1 MKTIIASAALLLCAT
16 ASARNLK
23 ITVSDLRSD
32 KGRILWYIHGDA
44 RPRQGMEKPESGSV
58 AVSAEDFTADSVT
71 LYLFH
76 DENGN
81 YRLDRRDDGKPAEGC
96 CTRAIV
102 LSAEK
107 NEIRVRLRY
116 EFPEEPAGEAAE
128 TPARAKLPAATAPA
142 GTPDELDRG
151 SEYIHT
157 FATERHTNMEEK
169 RLDAAESLALIGRMI
184 ENTRNDMER
193 NAGRPFLVW
202 GYVTLLT
209 TLLVWG
215 TVVQTGE
222 PRWNLLWLLIP
233 LLGGTLTYFT
243 RGKRTE
249 GRVHTFVD
257 RVLGSVWLVAGL
269 TASFL
274 SLVALFTPIRLP
286 ILFVILLTMGMGT
299 AATGLILRF
308 RPAACCGAAAILLA
322 PGMLIVHNDW
332 QPALFAAGFLAM
344 MIVPGHILTYRSNH
358 PKK

>member
-1 MKTIIASAALLLCAT
+1 
-16 ASARNLK
+16 
-23 ITVSDLRSD
+23 
-32 KGRILWYIHGDA
+32 
-44 RPRQGMEKPESGSV
+44 
-58 AVSAEDFTADSVT
+58 
-71 LYLFH
+71 
-76 DENGN
+76 
-81 YRLDRRDDGKPAEGC
+81 
-96 CTRAIV
+96 
-102 LSAEK
+102 
-107 NEIRVRLRY
+107 
-116 EFPEEPAGEAAE
+116 
-128 TPARAKLPAATAPA
+128 
-142 GTPDELDRG
+142 
-151 SEYIHT
+151 
-157 FATERHTNMEEK
+157 MEEK

-184 ENTRNDMER
+184 ENTRNNMER

-308 RPAACCGAAAILLA
+308 RPAACCGAAAHPA
-322 PGMLIVHNDW
+322 RPGHADRAQRL
-332 QPALFAAGFLAM
+332 AAGALRRGIPRHDDRPGTHPQLPLEPPQKVTGMEENDKNLREKEASEP
-344 MIVPGHILTYRSNH
+344 IVRIFDRKSCSRN
-358 PKK
+358 

>member
-1 MKTIIASAALLLCAT
+1 
-16 ASARNLK
+16 
-23 ITVSDLRSD
+23 
-32 KGRILWYIHGDA
+32 
-44 RPRQGMEKPESGSV
+44 
-58 AVSAEDFTADSVT
+58 
-71 LYLFH
+71 
-76 DENGN
+76 
-81 YRLDRRDDGKPAEGC
+81 
-96 CTRAIV
+96 
-102 LSAEK
+102 
-107 NEIRVRLRY
+107 
-116 EFPEEPAGEAAE
+116 
-128 TPARAKLPAATAPA
+128 
-142 GTPDELDRG
+142 
-151 SEYIHT
+151 
-157 FATERHTNMEEK
+157 MEEK

-308 RPAACCGAAAILLA
+308 RPAACCGHPAR
-322 PGMLIVHNDW
+322 PGHADRAQRL
-332 QPALFAAGFLAM
+332 AAGALRRGIPRHDDRPGTHPQLPLEPPQKVTGMEENDKNLREKEASEP
-344 MIVPGHILTYRSNH
+344 IVRIFDRKSCSRN
-358 PKK
+358 

>member
-1 MKTIIASAALLLCAT
+1 
-16 ASARNLK
+16 
-23 ITVSDLRSD
+23 
-32 KGRILWYIHGDA
+32 
-44 RPRQGMEKPESGSV
+44 
-58 AVSAEDFTADSVT
+58 
-71 LYLFH
+71 
-76 DENGN
+76 
-81 YRLDRRDDGKPAEGC
+81 
-96 CTRAIV
+96 
-102 LSAEK
+102 
-107 NEIRVRLRY
+107 
-116 EFPEEPAGEAAE
+116 
-128 TPARAKLPAATAPA
+128 
-142 GTPDELDRG
+142 
-151 SEYIHT
+151 
-157 FATERHTNMEEK
+157 MEEK

-257 RVLGSVWLVAGL
+257 RVLGSVWLV
-269 TASFL
+269 
-274 SLVALFTPIRLP
+274 
-286 ILFVILLTMGMGT
+286 GT

-344 MIVPGHILTYRSNH
+344 MIVPGHILNYRSNH

>member
-1 MKTIIASAALLLCAT
+1 M
-16 ASARNLK
+16 
-23 ITVSDLRSD
+23 
-32 KGRILWYIHGDA
+32 
-44 RPRQGMEKPESGSV
+44 
-58 AVSAEDFTADSVT
+58 
-71 LYLFH
+71 
-76 DENGN
+76 
-81 YRLDRRDDGKPAEGC
+81 
-96 CTRAIV
+96 
-102 LSAEK
+102 
-107 NEIRVRLRY
+107 
-116 EFPEEPAGEAAE
+116 
-128 TPARAKLPAATAPA
+128 
-142 GTPDELDRG
+142 
-151 SEYIHT
+151 
-157 FATERHTNMEEK
+157 ERHTNMEEK

-286 ILFVILLTMGMGT
+286 ILFVILLTMGMGP

-344 MIVPGHILTYRSNH
+344 MIVPGHILNYRSNH

>member
-1 MKTIIASAALLLCAT
+1 M
-16 ASARNLK
+16 
-23 ITVSDLRSD
+23 
-32 KGRILWYIHGDA
+32 
-44 RPRQGMEKPESGSV
+44 
-58 AVSAEDFTADSVT
+58 
-71 LYLFH
+71 
-76 DENGN
+76 
-81 YRLDRRDDGKPAEGC
+81 
-96 CTRAIV
+96 
-102 LSAEK
+102 
-107 NEIRVRLRY
+107 
-116 EFPEEPAGEAAE
+116 
-128 TPARAKLPAATAPA
+128 
-142 GTPDELDRG
+142 
-151 SEYIHT
+151 
-157 FATERHTNMEEK
+157 ERHTNMEEK

-308 RPAACCGAAAILLA
+308 RPAACCGAAALLLA

-344 MIVPGHILTYRSNH
+344 MIVPGHILNYRSNH

>member
-1 MKTIIASAALLLCAT
+1 
-16 ASARNLK
+16 
-23 ITVSDLRSD
+23 
-32 KGRILWYIHGDA
+32 
-44 RPRQGMEKPESGSV
+44 
-58 AVSAEDFTADSVT
+58 
-71 LYLFH
+71 
-76 DENGN
+76 
-81 YRLDRRDDGKPAEGC
+81 
-96 CTRAIV
+96 
-102 LSAEK
+102 
-107 NEIRVRLRY
+107 
-116 EFPEEPAGEAAE
+116 
-128 TPARAKLPAATAPA
+128 
-142 GTPDELDRG
+142 
-151 SEYIHT
+151 
-157 FATERHTNMEEK
+157 MEEK
-169 RLDAAESLALIGRMI
+169 RLDAAESLALIERMI

-308 RPAACCGAAAILLA
+308 RLAACCGAAAILLA

-344 MIVPGHILTYRSNH
+344 MIVPGHILNYRSNH

>member
-1 MKTIIASAALLLCAT
+1 
-16 ASARNLK
+16 
-23 ITVSDLRSD
+23 
-32 KGRILWYIHGDA
+32 
-44 RPRQGMEKPESGSV
+44 
-58 AVSAEDFTADSVT
+58 
-71 LYLFH
+71 
-76 DENGN
+76 
-81 YRLDRRDDGKPAEGC
+81 
-96 CTRAIV
+96 
-102 LSAEK
+102 
-107 NEIRVRLRY
+107 
-116 EFPEEPAGEAAE
+116 
-128 TPARAKLPAATAPA
+128 
-142 GTPDELDRG
+142 
-151 SEYIHT
+151 
-157 FATERHTNMEEK
+157 MEEK

-286 ILFVILLTMGMGT
+286 ILFVVLLTMGYSVC
-299 AATGLILRF
+299 F
-308 RPAACCGAAAILLA
+308 
-322 PGMLIVHNDW
+322 
-332 QPALFAAGFLAM
+332 
-344 MIVPGHILTYRSNH
+344 
-358 PKK
+358 

>member
-1 MKTIIASAALLLCAT
+1 
-16 ASARNLK
+16 
-23 ITVSDLRSD
+23 
-32 KGRILWYIHGDA
+32 
-44 RPRQGMEKPESGSV
+44 
-58 AVSAEDFTADSVT
+58 
-71 LYLFH
+71 
-76 DENGN
+76 
-81 YRLDRRDDGKPAEGC
+81 
-96 CTRAIV
+96 
-102 LSAEK
+102 
-107 NEIRVRLRY
+107 
-116 EFPEEPAGEAAE
+116 
-128 TPARAKLPAATAPA
+128 
-142 GTPDELDRG
+142 
-151 SEYIHT
+151 
-157 FATERHTNMEEK
+157 MEEK

-184 ENTRNDMER
+184 ENTRNNMER

-308 RPAACCGAAAILLA
+308 RPAACCGAAAVLPA

-344 MIVPGHILTYRSNH
+344 MIVPGHILNYRSNH

>member
-1 MKTIIASAALLLCAT
+1 
-16 ASARNLK
+16 
-23 ITVSDLRSD
+23 
-32 KGRILWYIHGDA
+32 
-44 RPRQGMEKPESGSV
+44 
-58 AVSAEDFTADSVT
+58 
-71 LYLFH
+71 
-76 DENGN
+76 
-81 YRLDRRDDGKPAEGC
+81 
-96 CTRAIV
+96 
-102 LSAEK
+102 
-107 NEIRVRLRY
+107 
-116 EFPEEPAGEAAE
+116 
-128 TPARAKLPAATAPA
+128 
-142 GTPDELDRG
+142 
-151 SEYIHT
+151 
-157 FATERHTNMEEK
+157 MEEK
-169 RLDAAESLALIGRMI
+169 RLDAAESLALIERMI

-222 PRWNLLWLLIP
+222 LRWNLLWLLIP

-299 AATGLILRF
+299 AATGLILCF

-344 MIVPGHILTYRSNH
+344 MIVPGHILNYRSNH

>member
-1 MKTIIASAALLLCAT
+1 
-16 ASARNLK
+16 
-23 ITVSDLRSD
+23 
-32 KGRILWYIHGDA
+32 
-44 RPRQGMEKPESGSV
+44 
-58 AVSAEDFTADSVT
+58 
-71 LYLFH
+71 
-76 DENGN
+76 
-81 YRLDRRDDGKPAEGC
+81 
-96 CTRAIV
+96 
-102 LSAEK
+102 
-107 NEIRVRLRY
+107 
-116 EFPEEPAGEAAE
+116 
-128 TPARAKLPAATAPA
+128 
-142 GTPDELDRG
+142 
-151 SEYIHT
+151 
-157 FATERHTNMEEK
+157 MEEK
-169 RLDAAESLALIGRMI
+169 RLDTAESLALIGRMI

-344 MIVPGHILTYRSNH
+344 MIVPGHILNYRSNH

>member
-1 MKTIIASAALLLCAT
+1 
-16 ASARNLK
+16 
-23 ITVSDLRSD
+23 
-32 KGRILWYIHGDA
+32 
-44 RPRQGMEKPESGSV
+44 
-58 AVSAEDFTADSVT
+58 
-71 LYLFH
+71 
-76 DENGN
+76 
-81 YRLDRRDDGKPAEGC
+81 
-96 CTRAIV
+96 
-102 LSAEK
+102 
-107 NEIRVRLRY
+107 
-116 EFPEEPAGEAAE
+116 
-128 TPARAKLPAATAPA
+128 
-142 GTPDELDRG
+142 
-151 SEYIHT
+151 
-157 FATERHTNMEEK
+157 MEEK

-308 RPAACCGAAAILLA
+308 RLAACCGAAAILLA

-344 MIVPGHILTYRSNH
+344 MIVPGHILNYRSNH

>member
-1 MKTIIASAALLLCAT
+1 M
-16 ASARNLK
+16 
-23 ITVSDLRSD
+23 
-32 KGRILWYIHGDA
+32 
-44 RPRQGMEKPESGSV
+44 
-58 AVSAEDFTADSVT
+58 
-71 LYLFH
+71 
-76 DENGN
+76 
-81 YRLDRRDDGKPAEGC
+81 
-96 CTRAIV
+96 
-102 LSAEK
+102 
-107 NEIRVRLRY
+107 
-116 EFPEEPAGEAAE
+116 
-128 TPARAKLPAATAPA
+128 
-142 GTPDELDRG
+142 
-151 SEYIHT
+151 
-157 FATERHTNMEEK
+157 ERHTNMEEK

-222 PRWNLLWLLIP
+222 PRWNLLWLLSP

-344 MIVPGHILTYRSNH
+344 MIVPGHILNYRSNH

>member
-1 MKTIIASAALLLCAT
+1 
-16 ASARNLK
+16 
-23 ITVSDLRSD
+23 
-32 KGRILWYIHGDA
+32 
-44 RPRQGMEKPESGSV
+44 
-58 AVSAEDFTADSVT
+58 
-71 LYLFH
+71 
-76 DENGN
+76 
-81 YRLDRRDDGKPAEGC
+81 
-96 CTRAIV
+96 
-102 LSAEK
+102 
-107 NEIRVRLRY
+107 
-116 EFPEEPAGEAAE
+116 
-128 TPARAKLPAATAPA
+128 
-142 GTPDELDRG
+142 
-151 SEYIHT
+151 
-157 FATERHTNMEEK
+157 MEEK
-169 RLDAAESLALIGRMI
+169 RLDAAESLALIERMI

-257 RVLGSVWLVAGL
+257 RVLGSVWLVVGL

-308 RPAACCGAAAILLA
+308 RLAACCGAAAILLA

-344 MIVPGHILTYRSNH
+344 MIVPGHILNYRSNH

>member
-1 MKTIIASAALLLCAT
+1 M
-16 ASARNLK
+16 
-23 ITVSDLRSD
+23 
-32 KGRILWYIHGDA
+32 
-44 RPRQGMEKPESGSV
+44 
-58 AVSAEDFTADSVT
+58 
-71 LYLFH
+71 
-76 DENGN
+76 
-81 YRLDRRDDGKPAEGC
+81 
-96 CTRAIV
+96 
-102 LSAEK
+102 
-107 NEIRVRLRY
+107 
-116 EFPEEPAGEAAE
+116 
-128 TPARAKLPAATAPA
+128 
-142 GTPDELDRG
+142 
-151 SEYIHT
+151 
-157 FATERHTNMEEK
+157 ERHTNMEEK

-215 TVVQTGE
+215 TVVQTGK

-344 MIVPGHILTYRSNH
+344 MIVPGHILNYRSNH

>member
-1 MKTIIASAALLLCAT
+1 
-16 ASARNLK
+16 
-23 ITVSDLRSD
+23 
-32 KGRILWYIHGDA
+32 
-44 RPRQGMEKPESGSV
+44 
-58 AVSAEDFTADSVT
+58 
-71 LYLFH
+71 
-76 DENGN
+76 
-81 YRLDRRDDGKPAEGC
+81 
-96 CTRAIV
+96 
-102 LSAEK
+102 
-107 NEIRVRLRY
+107 
-116 EFPEEPAGEAAE
+116 
-128 TPARAKLPAATAPA
+128 
-142 GTPDELDRG
+142 
-151 SEYIHT
+151 
-157 FATERHTNMEEK
+157 MEEK
-169 RLDAAESLALIGRMI
+169 RLDAAESLALIERMI

-332 QPALFAAGFLAM
+332 QPALLAAGFLAM
-344 MIVPGHILTYRSNH
+344 MIVPGHILNYRSNH

>member
-1 MKTIIASAALLLCAT
+1 M
-16 ASARNLK
+16 
-23 ITVSDLRSD
+23 
-32 KGRILWYIHGDA
+32 
-44 RPRQGMEKPESGSV
+44 
-58 AVSAEDFTADSVT
+58 
-71 LYLFH
+71 
-76 DENGN
+76 
-81 YRLDRRDDGKPAEGC
+81 
-96 CTRAIV
+96 
-102 LSAEK
+102 
-107 NEIRVRLRY
+107 
-116 EFPEEPAGEAAE
+116 
-128 TPARAKLPAATAPA
+128 
-142 GTPDELDRG
+142 
-151 SEYIHT
+151 
-157 FATERHTNMEEK
+157 ERHTNMAEK
-169 RLDAAESLALIGRMI
+169 RLDAAESLALIERMI

-344 MIVPGHILTYRSNH
+344 MIVPGHILNYRSNH

>member
-1 MKTIIASAALLLCAT
+1 
-16 ASARNLK
+16 
-23 ITVSDLRSD
+23 
-32 KGRILWYIHGDA
+32 
-44 RPRQGMEKPESGSV
+44 
-58 AVSAEDFTADSVT
+58 
-71 LYLFH
+71 
-76 DENGN
+76 
-81 YRLDRRDDGKPAEGC
+81 
-96 CTRAIV
+96 
-102 LSAEK
+102 
-107 NEIRVRLRY
+107 
-116 EFPEEPAGEAAE
+116 
-128 TPARAKLPAATAPA
+128 
-142 GTPDELDRG
+142 
-151 SEYIHT
+151 
-157 FATERHTNMEEK
+157 MEEK
-169 RLDAAESLALIGRMI
+169 RLDAAESLALIERMI

-249 GRVHTFVD
+249 GMVHTFVD

-274 SLVALFTPIRLP
+274 SLVTLFTPIRLP

-344 MIVPGHILTYRSNH
+344 MIVPGHILNYRSNH

>member
-1 MKTIIASAALLLCAT
+1 M
-16 ASARNLK
+16 
-23 ITVSDLRSD
+23 
-32 KGRILWYIHGDA
+32 
-44 RPRQGMEKPESGSV
+44 
-58 AVSAEDFTADSVT
+58 
-71 LYLFH
+71 
-76 DENGN
+76 
-81 YRLDRRDDGKPAEGC
+81 
-96 CTRAIV
+96 
-102 LSAEK
+102 
-107 NEIRVRLRY
+107 
-116 EFPEEPAGEAAE
+116 
-128 TPARAKLPAATAPA
+128 
-142 GTPDELDRG
+142 
-151 SEYIHT
+151 
-157 FATERHTNMEEK
+157 ERHTNMEEK

-184 ENTRNDMER
+184 ENTRNDIER

-344 MIVPGHILTYRSNH
+344 MIVPGHILNYRSNH

>member
-1 MKTIIASAALLLCAT
+1 
-16 ASARNLK
+16 
-23 ITVSDLRSD
+23 
-32 KGRILWYIHGDA
+32 
-44 RPRQGMEKPESGSV
+44 
-58 AVSAEDFTADSVT
+58 
-71 LYLFH
+71 
-76 DENGN
+76 
-81 YRLDRRDDGKPAEGC
+81 
-96 CTRAIV
+96 
-102 LSAEK
+102 
-107 NEIRVRLRY
+107 
-116 EFPEEPAGEAAE
+116 
-128 TPARAKLPAATAPA
+128 
-142 GTPDELDRG
+142 
-151 SEYIHT
+151 
-157 FATERHTNMEEK
+157 MEEK
-169 RLDAAESLALIGRMI
+169 RLDAAESLALIERMI

-308 RPAACCGAAAILLA
+308 RPAACCGAAAILRA

-344 MIVPGHILTYRSNH
+344 MIVPGHILNYRSNH

>member
-1 MKTIIASAALLLCAT
+1 
-16 ASARNLK
+16 
-23 ITVSDLRSD
+23 
-32 KGRILWYIHGDA
+32 
-44 RPRQGMEKPESGSV
+44 
-58 AVSAEDFTADSVT
+58 
-71 LYLFH
+71 
-76 DENGN
+76 
-81 YRLDRRDDGKPAEGC
+81 
-96 CTRAIV
+96 
-102 LSAEK
+102 
-107 NEIRVRLRY
+107 
-116 EFPEEPAGEAAE
+116 
-128 TPARAKLPAATAPA
+128 
-142 GTPDELDRG
+142 
-151 SEYIHT
+151 
-157 FATERHTNMEEK
+157 MEEK
-169 RLDAAESLALIGRMI
+169 RLDAAESLALIERMI

-308 RPAACCGAAAILLA
+308 RPAACS
-322 PGMLIVHNDW
+322 H
-332 QPALFAAGFLAM
+332 
-344 MIVPGHILTYRSNH
+344 SNH
-358 PKK
+358 TGGVHPCTHPSK

>member
-1 MKTIIASAALLLCAT
+1 
-16 ASARNLK
+16 
-23 ITVSDLRSD
+23 
-32 KGRILWYIHGDA
+32 
-44 RPRQGMEKPESGSV
+44 
-58 AVSAEDFTADSVT
+58 
-71 LYLFH
+71 
-76 DENGN
+76 
-81 YRLDRRDDGKPAEGC
+81 
-96 CTRAIV
+96 
-102 LSAEK
+102 
-107 NEIRVRLRY
+107 
-116 EFPEEPAGEAAE
+116 
-128 TPARAKLPAATAPA
+128 
-142 GTPDELDRG
+142 
-151 SEYIHT
+151 
-157 FATERHTNMEEK
+157 MEEK

-299 AATGLILRF
+299 ARD
-308 RPAACCGAAAILLA
+308 GA
-322 PGMLIVHNDW
+322 D
-332 QPALFAAGFLAM
+332 PALPARRMLRRGGPSCSPRAC
-344 MIVPGHILTYRSNH
+344 
-358 PKK
+358 

>member
-1 MKTIIASAALLLCAT
+1 M
-16 ASARNLK
+16 
-23 ITVSDLRSD
+23 
-32 KGRILWYIHGDA
+32 
-44 RPRQGMEKPESGSV
+44 
-58 AVSAEDFTADSVT
+58 
-71 LYLFH
+71 
-76 DENGN
+76 
-81 YRLDRRDDGKPAEGC
+81 
-96 CTRAIV
+96 
-102 LSAEK
+102 
-107 NEIRVRLRY
+107 
-116 EFPEEPAGEAAE
+116 
-128 TPARAKLPAATAPA
+128 
-142 GTPDELDRG
+142 
-151 SEYIHT
+151 
-157 FATERHTNMEEK
+157 ERHTNMEEK

-344 MIVPGHILTYRSNH
+344 MIVPGHILNYRSNH

>member
-1 MKTIIASAALLLCAT
+1 
-16 ASARNLK
+16 
-23 ITVSDLRSD
+23 
-32 KGRILWYIHGDA
+32 
-44 RPRQGMEKPESGSV
+44 
-58 AVSAEDFTADSVT
+58 
-71 LYLFH
+71 
-76 DENGN
+76 
-81 YRLDRRDDGKPAEGC
+81 
-96 CTRAIV
+96 
-102 LSAEK
+102 
-107 NEIRVRLRY
+107 
-116 EFPEEPAGEAAE
+116 
-128 TPARAKLPAATAPA
+128 
-142 GTPDELDRG
+142 
-151 SEYIHT
+151 
-157 FATERHTNMEEK
+157 MEEK
-169 RLDAAESLALIGRMI
+169 RLDAAESLALIERMI

-308 RPAACCGAAAILLA
+308 RPAACCGAADILLA

-344 MIVPGHILTYRSNH
+344 MIVPGHILNYRSNH

>member
-1 MKTIIASAALLLCAT
+1 M
-16 ASARNLK
+16 
-23 ITVSDLRSD
+23 
-32 KGRILWYIHGDA
+32 
-44 RPRQGMEKPESGSV
+44 
-58 AVSAEDFTADSVT
+58 
-71 LYLFH
+71 
-76 DENGN
+76 
-81 YRLDRRDDGKPAEGC
+81 
-96 CTRAIV
+96 
-102 LSAEK
+102 
-107 NEIRVRLRY
+107 
-116 EFPEEPAGEAAE
+116 
-128 TPARAKLPAATAPA
+128 
-142 GTPDELDRG
+142 
-151 SEYIHT
+151 
-157 FATERHTNMEEK
+157 ERHTNMEEK
-169 RLDAAESLALIGRMI
+169 RLDAAESLALIERMI

-344 MIVPGHILTYRSNH
+344 MIVPGHILNYRSNH

>member
-1 MKTIIASAALLLCAT
+1 M
-16 ASARNLK
+16 
-23 ITVSDLRSD
+23 
-32 KGRILWYIHGDA
+32 
-44 RPRQGMEKPESGSV
+44 
-58 AVSAEDFTADSVT
+58 
-71 LYLFH
+71 
-76 DENGN
+76 
-81 YRLDRRDDGKPAEGC
+81 
-96 CTRAIV
+96 
-102 LSAEK
+102 
-107 NEIRVRLRY
+107 
-116 EFPEEPAGEAAE
+116 
-128 TPARAKLPAATAPA
+128 
-142 GTPDELDRG
+142 
-151 SEYIHT
+151 
-157 FATERHTNMEEK
+157 ERHTNMEEK
-169 RLDAAESLALIGRMI
+169 RLDAAESLALIERMI

-215 TVVQTGE
+215 PVVQPGE

-344 MIVPGHILTYRSNH
+344 MIVPGHILNYRSNH

>member
-1 MKTIIASAALLLCAT
+1 M
-16 ASARNLK
+16 
-23 ITVSDLRSD
+23 
-32 KGRILWYIHGDA
+32 
-44 RPRQGMEKPESGSV
+44 
-58 AVSAEDFTADSVT
+58 
-71 LYLFH
+71 
-76 DENGN
+76 
-81 YRLDRRDDGKPAEGC
+81 
-96 CTRAIV
+96 
-102 LSAEK
+102 
-107 NEIRVRLRY
+107 
-116 EFPEEPAGEAAE
+116 
-128 TPARAKLPAATAPA
+128 
-142 GTPDELDRG
+142 
-151 SEYIHT
+151 
-157 FATERHTNMEEK
+157 ERHTNMEEK

-299 AATGLILRF
+299 AATGLLLRF

-344 MIVPGHILTYRSNH
+344 MIVPGHILNYRSNH

>member
-1 MKTIIASAALLLCAT
+1 
-16 ASARNLK
+16 
-23 ITVSDLRSD
+23 
-32 KGRILWYIHGDA
+32 
-44 RPRQGMEKPESGSV
+44 
-58 AVSAEDFTADSVT
+58 
-71 LYLFH
+71 
-76 DENGN
+76 
-81 YRLDRRDDGKPAEGC
+81 
-96 CTRAIV
+96 
-102 LSAEK
+102 
-107 NEIRVRLRY
+107 
-116 EFPEEPAGEAAE
+116 
-128 TPARAKLPAATAPA
+128 
-142 GTPDELDRG
+142 
-151 SEYIHT
+151 
-157 FATERHTNMEEK
+157 
-169 RLDAAESLALIGRMI
+169 MI
-184 ENTRNDMER
+184 ENTRNNMER

-344 MIVPGHILTYRSNH
+344 MIVPGHILNYRSNH

>member
-1 MKTIIASAALLLCAT
+1 
-16 ASARNLK
+16 
-23 ITVSDLRSD
+23 
-32 KGRILWYIHGDA
+32 
-44 RPRQGMEKPESGSV
+44 
-58 AVSAEDFTADSVT
+58 
-71 LYLFH
+71 
-76 DENGN
+76 
-81 YRLDRRDDGKPAEGC
+81 
-96 CTRAIV
+96 
-102 LSAEK
+102 
-107 NEIRVRLRY
+107 
-116 EFPEEPAGEAAE
+116 
-128 TPARAKLPAATAPA
+128 
-142 GTPDELDRG
+142 
-151 SEYIHT
+151 
-157 FATERHTNMEEK
+157 MEEK
-169 RLDAAESLALIGRMI
+169 RLDAAESLALIERMI

-308 RPAACCGAAAILLA
+308 RPAACCCAAAILLA

-344 MIVPGHILTYRSNH
+344 MIVPGHILNYRSNH

>member
-1 MKTIIASAALLLCAT
+1 
-16 ASARNLK
+16 
-23 ITVSDLRSD
+23 
-32 KGRILWYIHGDA
+32 
-44 RPRQGMEKPESGSV
+44 
-58 AVSAEDFTADSVT
+58 
-71 LYLFH
+71 
-76 DENGN
+76 
-81 YRLDRRDDGKPAEGC
+81 
-96 CTRAIV
+96 
-102 LSAEK
+102 
-107 NEIRVRLRY
+107 
-116 EFPEEPAGEAAE
+116 
-128 TPARAKLPAATAPA
+128 
-142 GTPDELDRG
+142 
-151 SEYIHT
+151 
-157 FATERHTNMEEK
+157 MEEK

-332 QPALFAAGFLAM
+332 QPALFGIPRHDDRPGTHPQLPLEPPQKVTGMEENDKNLREKEASEP
-344 MIVPGHILTYRSNH
+344 IVRIFDRKSCSRN
-358 PKK
+358 